1 MAHPS
6 SKNGLALA
14 IMALSMFLLSVG
26 DVTVRY
32 IGTTVPVGQLIAIR
46 GVMLITIL
54 LLMMRVMRDP
64 LHLAHITN
72 RWAMIRGCSEL
83 VSTYCFFISIQLIPI
98 AVSTTIVFIFPV
110 LLTLVSI
117 PLFGEKVGGFRLVA
131 VAMGFLGVMIIAAP
145 SSEAF
150 NLAMIYPLITAV
162 GLVVRDLATRQINH
176 DISSVSIILTTAI
189 VTSIG
194 GFLSI
199 PLGWASGW
207 GGWVAIPLTL
217 YSVFMIAAM
226 LVACSFIAYVMAI
239 RLGELSVIAPTQY
252 MVILWA
258 TIWGAIFWHEIP
270 EPRAWLG
277 GGLIIAAGLIILWR
291 EHVKQID
298 RTPSALPLE

>member
-6 SKNGLALA
+6 TKNGLALV

-32 IGTTVPVGQLIAIR
+32 IGATVPAGQLIAIR
-46 GVMLITIL
+46 GVILIMIL
-54 LLMMRVMRDP
+54 MLMMRVMRDP
-64 LHLAHITN
+64 FHLAYITN
-72 RWAMIRGCSEL
+72 RWALIRGCSEL
-83 VSTYCFFISIQLIPI
+83 ISTYCFFISIQLIPI

-110 LLTLVSI
+110 LLTLASI
-117 PLFGEKVGGFRLVA
+117 PLFGEKVGGFRLGA
-131 VAMGFLGVMIIAAP
+131 VAMGFLGVIIIAAP
-145 SSEAF
+145 SGEAF
-150 NLAMIYPLITAV
+150 NLAMIYPLVTAV
-162 GLVVRDLATRQINH
+162 GLVVRDLATRQIND

-194 GFLSI
+194 GFLSA
-199 PLGWASGW
+199 PWSW
-207 GGWVAIPLTL
+207 GGWVAIPLTF
-217 YSVFMIAAM
+217 YPVFMIAAM
-226 LVACSFIAYVMAI
+226 LVAFSFIAYVMAI

-277 GGLIIAAGLIILWR
+277 GGLIVGAGLIILWR
-291 EHVKQID
+291 EHVKHIV
-298 RTPSALPLE
+298 RPPSALPLE